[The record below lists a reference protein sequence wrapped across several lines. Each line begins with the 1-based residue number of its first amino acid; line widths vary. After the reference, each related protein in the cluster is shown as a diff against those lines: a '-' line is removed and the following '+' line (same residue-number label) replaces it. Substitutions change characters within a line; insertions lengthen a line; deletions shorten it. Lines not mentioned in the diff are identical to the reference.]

1 MPVQVPAKIAAM
13 IEKSFS
19 VIVGDASTVIAVA
32 ALPALRIVAVTAF
45 VSNAP

>member
-1 MPVQVPAKIAAM
+1 VHEPAKMAAI

-19 VIVGDASTVIAVA
+19 VIVGLASTVIAVA